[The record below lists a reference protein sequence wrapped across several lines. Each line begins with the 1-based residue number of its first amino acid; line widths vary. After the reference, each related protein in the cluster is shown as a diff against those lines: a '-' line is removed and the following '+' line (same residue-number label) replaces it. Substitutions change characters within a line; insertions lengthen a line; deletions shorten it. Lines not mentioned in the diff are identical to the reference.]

1 MAYEVK
7 VSTGDVQAKASTIQ
21 REASDIE
28 ARLAQLTS
36 QMADLAHSWTGSAS
50 TSFQDLFHD
59 WDRTA
64 RQMKEALDGIGRSL
78 QGAGQDYDQ
87 LEQRLTSAFR

>member
-7 VSTGDVQAKASTIQ
+7 VSTGDVTAKASTIA
-21 REASDIE
+21 REAHEIE

-36 QMADLAHSWTGSAS
+36 QMADLSHSWTGAASAS
-50 TSFQDLFHD
+50 FQGLFHD

-64 RQMKEALDGIGRSL
+64 RQMKAALDSIGMSL
-78 QGAGQDYDQ
+78 KGAGQDYDA
-87 LEQRLTSAFR
+87 LEQKLTSQFT